1 MKYSGVGGQAV
12 MEGILMRNADRVAI
26 AIRKTDGEI
35 ELKEEKYRTVGGS
48 DRLRKIPFVRGPF
61 LMIDSLKLG
70 LGAIQYSASFFMEE
84 EEEKQSF
91 LEKHFS
97 KETADTIT
105 TVLTVVLALGLALAL
120 FLVLPVLIA
129 GWLRPLISSRFG
141 ISLIEGL
148 LRVGI
153 FLLYVWLISRMKDIR
168 RVFMYHG
175 AEHKCINCIEHGLP
189 LNVGNVRVS
198 SRFHKRCGTSF
209 LFFVMIISIFVSIF
223 LPTEVI
229 WQRLLTRLL
238 LLPVVVSLSYEFIRL
253 AGSSDN
259 PVSNALSQ
267 PGLWV
272 QRLTTREPEDDMIEV
287 GITSVEA
294 VFDWKTWQETVLR
307 SGKEEKFTGEMF

>member
-148 LRVGI
+148 LRVG
-153 FLLYVWLISRMKDIR
+153 
-168 RVFMYHG
+168 
-175 AEHKCINCIEHGLP
+175 
-189 LNVGNVRVS
+189 
-198 SRFHKRCGTSF
+198 SF
-209 LFFVMIISIFVSIF
+209 SCM
-223 LPTEVI
+223 
-229 WQRLLTRLL
+229 
-238 LLPVVVSLSYEFIRL
+238 
-253 AGSSDN
+253 
-259 PVSNALSQ
+259 
-267 PGLWV
+267 
-272 QRLTTREPEDDMIEV
+272 
-287 GITSVEA
+287 
-294 VFDWKTWQETVLR
+294 
-307 SGKEEKFTGEMF
+307 SG

>member
-259 PVSNALSQ
+259 PVSNAGTLG
-267 PGLWV
+267 PAADHARAG
-272 QRLTTREPEDDMIEV
+272 
-287 GITSVEA
+287 G
-294 VFDWKTWQETVLR
+294 
-307 SGKEEKFTGEMF
+307 